1 MLKGGVTCRK
11 CGVKKSV
18 VRYFSVC
25 GAMAVVC
32 DDCWRRMNKN
42 ERRAF
47 LRSFR
52 KATEQENKEEL

>member
-11 CGVKKSV
+11 CGVKKSA
-18 VRYFSVC
+18 VRYFSSGGVI
-25 GAMAVVC
+25 VPVC

-52 KATEQENKEEL
+52 KETKQGNREEI